1 MTQEDG
7 GGLVSPKRSLDRWT
21 PPAPA
26 QSPGAG
32 APSLGPLTILT
43 TRPSSEGATGW
54 CREDRDTMGPS
65 AVVGPLPRLPGRGP
79 GWPERPARS
88 LGLSWG
94 HGVQGPAGC
103 LGLGDAE
110 PFGQVVPWPLG
121 LSPFPSYGLAVSIPQ
136 LLRVG
141 TGAKDRQ
148 QVQEDGPQCRRAEH
162 HPDAVT
168 AG

>member
-1 MTQEDG
+1 M
-7 GGLVSPKRSLDRWT
+7 
-21 PPAPA
+21 
-26 QSPGAG
+26 
-32 APSLGPLTILT
+32 
-43 TRPSSEGATGW
+43 
-54 CREDRDTMGPS
+54 
-65 AVVGPLPRLPGRGP
+65 
-79 GWPERPARS
+79 
-88 LGLSWG
+88 
-94 HGVQGPAGC
+94 QGPAGC